1 MREDMNSQI
10 REVMEVQITGKR
22 KVGSRKS
29 WKEYVKKDLEYHA
42 LRREDVYHR
51 KKWREQIKAKIAN
64 PD

>member
-1 MREDMNSQI
+1 MRGDMNSQI

-29 WKEYVKKDLEYHA
+29 WKVYVKKDLEYHG